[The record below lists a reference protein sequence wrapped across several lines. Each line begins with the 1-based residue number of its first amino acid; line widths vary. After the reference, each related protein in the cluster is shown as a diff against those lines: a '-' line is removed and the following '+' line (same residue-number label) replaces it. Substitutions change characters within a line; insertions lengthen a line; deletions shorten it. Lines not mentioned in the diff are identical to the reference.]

1 MFFQLPYVTIDSHKI
16 GVIFCT
22 YAGLISDTKVKSA
35 TFKTRFEQMLNWCG
49 SDFDGCIIFDE
60 CHKAK
65 NLYSESGQILK
76 TGTTVDELQRML
88 PNAWIVYSSA
98 TGASELKDMAYMT
111 RLGLWGKD
119 TVFEDFETFKSSI
132 EKR

>member
-1 MFFQLPYVTIDSHKI
+1 
-16 GVIFCT
+16 
-22 YAGLISDTKVKSA
+22 
-35 TFKTRFEQMLNWCG
+35 MLNWCG